1 MIYHENL
8 ARLNPEA
15 VLLVR
20 FDSANRSGIEAILQE
35 EIFEIEIE
43 EANEVSA
50 GGSFL
55 QEEK

>member
-20 FDSANRSGIEAILQE
+20 LDSANRSGTEAILHE
-35 EIFEIEIE
+35 RIFEMEIE
-43 EANEVSA
+43 EANWSFSA
-50 GGSFL
+50 G
-55 QEEK
+55 